1 MLCSVKLGAISIA
14 VLMLS
19 GESQDAVVTLLPG
32 VGENEQVLD
41 ARNTFQIQIVLK
53 RWKGFPAPVQ
63 VAGQVPDVKVLT
75 ALSPCLAPV
84 VRAADPLFDGPGEP
98 LQCLVL
104 CPGDRGDLD
113 HPKRSE

>member
-41 ARNTFQIQIVLK
+41 ARNAFQFQVVLK
-53 RWKGFPAPVQ
+53 RWDGFSAPVQ
-63 VAGQVPDVKVLT
+63 AADQVPDVKILT
-75 ALSPCLAPV
+75 ALSPCLAPF
-84 VRAADPLFDGPGEP
+84 VRAPDPPIEGPGEP
-98 LQCLVL
+98 L
-104 CPGDRGDLD
+104 
-113 HPKRSE
+113 H